1 MWRVTGLALGLA
13 LMSKLTA
20 VFLALALPGFLFTSP
35 THRRWLQRWEPYA
48 AALLSM
54 LVVLPVVSWNAD
66 HQWIMIRKSSA
77 PAPWTH
83 LGSAGLSILA
93 YTAGQLVYYGPVAAG
108 PLAPSRAASR
118 P

>member
-1 MWRVTGLALGLA
+1 M
-13 LMSKLTA
+13 
-20 VFLALALPGFLFTSP
+20 PSP
-35 THRRWLQRWEPYA
+35 PHRRWLRRWEPYA

-54 LVVLPVVSWNAD
+54 LVVLPVVLWNAD

-108 PLAPSRAASR
+108 ALLLAVAASARWARRGGARVARAARASIPR
-118 P
+118 I